1 MQTWLKRNPL
11 FKDQIDIEKSLAKK
25 GTELDNIIIL
35 FEELSRNYTGINFS
49 KVGNKKK
56 VLITGFDPF
65 LLNSFD
71 HKYSKYYNVLQ
82 SNPSGV
88 VALSLNN
95 DNTLGAS
102 IQTMIFPVRYLDF
115 DSSNKPTK
123 GIGEGVVEKY
133 IKPLVSEVDAIITIS
148 QALPNEYNIDVF
160 GTLTRGG
167 GDENLNYTREN
178 LSKAISTDLEW
189 IKTTLNSGFTDI
201 KEVKYEWLYDEKD
214 GEINPPKDGVKINEG
229 SGSNY
234 LSNEIF
240 YRVGKMRTK
249 LRPKLETGHFHISKI
264 QDERIGEDLNPL
276 EIKEVLAVV
285 RKSLNKGIKKL

>member
-1 MQTWLKRNPL
+1 M
-11 FKDQIDIEKSLAKK
+11 AA
-25 GTELDNIIIL
+25 
-35 FEELSRNYTGINFS
+35 IN
-49 KVGNKKK
+49 
-56 VLITGFDPF
+56 LIQ
-65 LLNSFD
+65 
-71 HKYSKYYNVLQ
+71 V
-82 SNPSGV
+82 
-88 VALSLNN
+88 
-95 DNTLGAS
+95 
-102 IQTMIFPVRYLDF
+102 
-115 DSSNKPTK
+115 
-123 GIGEGVVEKY
+123 IGEGVVEKY
-133 IKPLVSEVDAIITIS
+133 IKPLISEVDAIITIS

-167 GDENLNYTREN
+167 GDENLNYTRES

-201 KEVKYEWLYDEKD
+201 KEVKHEWLYDEKD

-240 YRVGKMRTK
+240 YRVGKLRTK

-264 QDERIGEDLNPL
+264 QDERTGEDLNPL

-285 RKSLNKGIKKL
+285 RKSLNKGIKKLK